1 MKITICGSLAFSK
14 EMGEIAK
21 KLEILGHTVFLPAS
35 TSKILEGNLNLE
47 EINSEKGSRAASDRA
62 IKNNAIVNHY
72 NKIKSS
78 DAILVINEEKNNIEN
93 YIGGSAFMEMG
104 FAFILNKK
112 IFMLNNIPEL
122 NYKDEIVAMQPIIL
136 NGNLNSIK

>member
-1 MKITICGSLAFSK
+1 MKITICGSLSFSA

-21 KLEILGHTVFLPAS
+21 KLNTLGHEVLLPA
-35 TSKILEGNLNLE
+35 TSEKILAGILDVE
-47 EINSEKGSRAASDRA
+47 EVDFEKGSQAASDRV
-62 IKNNAIVNHY
+62 IKNNAIINHY

-93 YIGGSAFMEMG
+93 YIGGSVLMEMG
-104 FAFILNKK
+104 FAFVLKKK
-112 IFMLNNIPEL
+112 IFLLNNIPEL

-136 NGNLNSIK
+136 NNKLEKIK